1 VSGKPAGP
9 SFRTLPALRGGLLAL
24 LVATLFGVSTPQLQ
38 QFGAGLR
45 AFSTA
50 ALRYAAAAA
59 VGLLSRQRIDRKAR
73 LQRADLPRLA
83 AMAGFGAVSG
93 PVALAWGCNTPATPA
108 RR

>member
-1 VSGKPAGP
+1 MSGKPAGP
-9 SFRTLPALRGGLLAL
+9 SFRTLPALRAGLLAL
-24 LVATLFGVSTPQLQ
+24 LVATPFGVSAPQPQ